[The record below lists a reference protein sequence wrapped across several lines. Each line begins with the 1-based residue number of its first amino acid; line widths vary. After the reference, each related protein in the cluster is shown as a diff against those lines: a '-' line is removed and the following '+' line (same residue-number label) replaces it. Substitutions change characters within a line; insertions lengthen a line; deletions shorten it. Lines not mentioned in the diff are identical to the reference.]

1 MPQGFAC
8 PASLEQAPE
17 SIAFDGIEAGAVAQ
31 HHAMNFNALG
41 SGASMSAYI
50 GSLLDKTGASGTSN
64 SSTPSTASRVDTST
78 KAAAAAALDAASHSF
93 KSTSAQGKLEKKEAA
108 LATDLRA
115 AMTKA
120 GVTLTGPV
128 EFSVDSG
135 GVLQVGGNDK
145 DKAAVTAFLKNDAT
159 KPTFASRVSNLAA
172 EADNLSNTIRQTAA
186 ISQAA
191 RYAGSSSNVMS
202 LYGSLMKQQEATP
215 AVFSLSATASSLTYP
230 GVLASKA

>member
-1 MPQGFAC
+1 
-8 PASLEQAPE
+8 
-17 SIAFDGIEAGAVAQ
+17 
-31 HHAMNFNALG
+31 MNFNALG
-41 SGASMSAYI
+41 SGASMSAYV
-50 GSLLDKTGASGTSN
+50 GSLLDKTGNSGTSN
-64 SSTPSTASRVDTST
+64 STTASRADTSM
-78 KAAAAAALDAASHSF
+78 KATAAAALDAASHSF
-93 KSTSAQGKLEKKEAA
+93 KSTSAQSKLDKKETA

-120 GVTLTGPV
+120 GVTLSGPV

-135 GVLQVGGNDK
+135 GTLQVGGNDK
-145 DKAAVTAFLKNDAT
+145 DKAAVTAFLKNDVT

-191 RYAGSSSNVMS
+191 RYAGSASNVMS
-202 LYGSLMKQQEATP
+202 LYGSLMQQQDSTP
-215 AVFSLSATASSLTYP
+215 AVFSLSGSASSLTYP